1 MASARLSWASQ
12 AAVTLLE
19 YGVLECPY
27 CGRAEPIVRELLA
40 DTDLRYVWRHLPLT
54 DVHPHAQL
62 GRGGERGGRSPGRFW
77 EMHDRLL
84 EHQDRLAPHDP
95 LEHARALDLDL
106 DRFREDLVDHRHS
119 ARVARDAESADLSG
133 VAGTPTFF
141 INGRPTT
148 ARTTSR
154 RCRRRSPTRERE
166 P

>member
-1 MASARLSWASQ
+1 
-12 AAVTLLE
+12 
-19 YGVLECPY
+19 
-27 CGRAEPIVRELLA
+27 
-40 DTDLRYVWRHLPLT
+40 
-54 DVHPHAQL
+54 
-62 GRGGERGGRSPGRFW
+62 
-77 EMHDRLL
+77 MHDRLL

-95 LEHARALDLDL
+95 LEQARALDLDL